1 MHAKKAAMASGTDV
15 DFSAPSIANLRGD
28 SNSQSAGSKRAM
40 SRKGTLNGAKVGGRS
55 GVG

>member
-28 SNSQSAGSKRAM
+28 GNSQSAGSKRAM